1 MEKRYL
7 LAPGPTAIPP
17 EVLLKM
23 AEPIIHHRNPLFEA
37 VVEEVREN
45 LKYVFG
51 TKNEVLIFASSGTG
65 AMESAVTNALSP
77 GDKAICIRSG
87 KFGERWANICK
98 AYGVEA
104 VNIDLPWGDDLD
116 PALVE
121 KTLKENEDAKAVYMQ
136 ATETSTG
143 ARFPVKEVAAIVKN
157 YPDTMMVVDGITGVG
172 VFELPMEEWNI
183 DVLVGGSQKA
193 LMLPPG
199 LAFAGVSDKAWG
211 FNKNSKLPKF
221 YFNWAKE
228 KTNLEKNQTNFTP
241 AISLIIGL
249 RESLRLIKEEGLENV
264 YKRIDGLAR
273 ATREGAKALGLKVF
287 AKSPSPAVTAIM
299 APEGIDGQ
307 AIYKTLWKKYGVTG
321 AGGQDQ
327 LKGKIFR
334 IATLGYAEKYDVI
347 TAIAALE
354 FTLRDLGY
362 KFEMGKGVAAA
373 TDSLKSPRKRRQVSQ
388 G

>member
-1 MEKRYL
+1 MKRYL

-23 AEPIIHHRNPLFEA
+23 AEPILHHRNPLFEE
-37 VVEEVREN
+37 VVAEVREN
-45 LKYVFG
+45 LKYLFA

-65 AMESAVTNALSP
+65 AMEGAITNMLSP

-87 KFGERWANICK
+87 KFGERWTNICK

-104 VNIDLPWGDDLD
+104 INIDLPWGDSLD
-116 PALVE
+116 PLLVE
-121 KTLKENEDAKAVYMQ
+121 RTLKANPGVKAVYMQ

-143 ARFPVKEVAAIVKN
+143 VLFPVKDVAAIVKN
-157 YPDTMMVVDGITGVG
+157 YPETLMVVDGITGVG
-172 VFELPMEEWNI
+172 VFELPQDAWNI
-183 DVLVGGSQKA
+183 DILVAGSQKA

-199 LAFAGVSDKAWG
+199 LAFAGVSDKAWE
-211 FNKNSKLPKF
+211 FNKTAKLPRF

-228 KTNLEKNQTNFTP
+228 LTNLQKNQTNFTP
-241 AISLIIGL
+241 AISLISGL
-249 RESLRLIKEEGLENV
+249 NQSLRMIKAEGLENV
-264 YKRIDGLAR
+264 YKRIDKLAY
-273 ATREGAKALGLKVF
+273 ATREGAKALGLQVF
-287 AKSPSPAVTAIM
+287 AKSPSPAVTAIV
-299 APEGIDGQ
+299 APEGVDGE

-334 IATLGYAEKYDVI
+334 IATLGYADKYDVI

-362 KFEMGKGVAAA
+362 KFEMGKGVAKAV
-373 TDSLKSPRKRRQVSQ
+373 DCLKDL
-388 G
+388 

>member
-23 AEPIIHHRNPLFEA
+23 AEPIIHHRNPLFEE
-37 VVEEVREN
+37 VVAEVREN
-45 LKYVFG
+45 LKHVFG

-65 AMESAVTNALSP
+65 AMESSVTNVLSP
-77 GDKAICIRSG
+77 GDKAICVRSG

-104 VNIDLPWGDDLD
+104 INIDLPWGDALD
-116 PALVE
+116 PAVIE
-121 KTLKENEDAKAVYMQ
+121 QTIKANPDVRAVYMQ

-143 ARFPVKEVAAIVKN
+143 VRFPVKEVATIVKN
-157 YPDTMMVVDGITGVG
+157 RANTLMVVDGITGVG
-172 VFELPMEEWNI
+172 VFELPADAWNI

-199 LAFAGVSDKAWG
+199 LAFCSVSDKAWE
-211 FNKNSKLPKF
+211 FNKTSKLPRF

-228 KTNLEKNQTNFTP
+228 RSNLEKNQTNFTP

-249 RESLRLIKEEGLENV
+249 RESLRMIKTEGLENV
-264 YKRIDGLAR
+264 FKRIDLLAR
-273 ATREGAKALGLKVF
+273 ATREGAQALGLKIF
-287 AKSPSPAVTAIM
+287 AKSPSPAVTAIV
-299 APEGIDGQ
+299 APEGVDGQ

-334 IATLGYAEKYDVI
+334 IATLGYADKYDVI

-362 KFEMGKGVAAA
+362 AFEMGKGVAAA
-373 TDSLKSPRKRRQVSQ
+373 TNALKDQ
-388 G
+388 

>member
-1 MEKRYL
+1 MQKRYL

-23 AEPIIHHRNPLFEA
+23 AEPIIHHRNPMFEE
-37 VVEEVREN
+37 VVEEVRAN
-45 LKYVFG
+45 LKYLFG

-65 AMESAVTNALSP
+65 AMEGAVTNMLSP

-98 AYGVEA
+98 AYGVET
-104 VNIDLPWGDDLD
+104 VNIDLPWGDELD
-116 PALVE
+116 PAIIE
-121 KTLKENEDAKAVYMQ
+121 KTLKEQPNIKAVYMQ

-143 ARFPVKEVAAIVKN
+143 ARFPVKEVATIVKN
-157 YPDTMMVVDGITGVG
+157 YPNTILVVDGITGIG
-172 VFELPMEEWNI
+172 VFALPQDEWGI

-199 LAFAGVSDKAWG
+199 LAFAGVSDKAWE
-211 FNKNSKLPKF
+211 FNKNSKIPKF
-221 YFNWAKE
+221 YFNWQKE
-228 KTNLEKNQTNFTP
+228 LTNLQKNQTNFTP

-249 RESLRLIKEEGLENV
+249 RESLRMIKEEGLENI
-264 YKRIDGLAR
+264 YKKFDVLAM
-273 ATREGAKALGLKVF
+273 ATREAAKALGLKIF
-287 AKSPSPAVTAIM
+287 AKNPSPAVTAII

-307 AIYKTLWKKYGVTG
+307 AIYKTMWKKYGVTG

-334 IATLGYAEKYDVI
+334 IATLGYADKYDVI
-347 TAIAALE
+347 TAVAALE

-362 KFEMGKGVAAA
+362 KFQIGAGVSKA
-373 TDSLKSPRKRRQVSQ
+373 TDCLKDL
-388 G
+388 

>member
-23 AEPIIHHRNPLFEA
+23 AEPILHHRNPRFEE
-37 VVEEVREN
+37 VVGEVREN

-65 AMESAVTNALSP
+65 AMEGAVTNLLSP

-104 VNIDLPWGDDLD
+104 INIDLPWGDVLD

-121 KTLKENEDAKAVYMQ
+121 KTLKANPDARAVYMQ

-143 ARFPVKEVAAIVKN
+143 ARFPVQEVAAVVKN
-157 YPDTMMVVDGITGVG
+157 RAGTLMVVDGITGVG
-172 VFELPMEEWNI
+172 VFELPSDAWNI

-199 LAFAGVSDKAWG
+199 LAFASASDKAWE
-211 FNKNSKLPKF
+211 FNKQSKLPKF

-228 KTNLEKNQTNFTP
+228 RSMLEKNQTNFTP
-241 AISLIIGL
+241 AISLIAGL
-249 RESLRLIKEEGLENV
+249 RESLRMIKEEGLE
-264 YKRIDGLAR
+264 RIYRRTDLLAG
-273 ATREGAKALGLKVF
+273 ATREGAKALGLSIF
-287 AKSPSPAVTAIM
+287 AKSPSPAVTAIV

-307 AIYKTLWKKYGVTG
+307 AIYKTLWQKYGVTG

-334 IATLGYAEKYDVI
+334 IATLGYADKYDVI
-347 TAIAALE
+347 TAVAALE

-373 TDSLKSPRKRRQVSQ
+373 TDFLKDL
-388 G
+388 

>member
-1 MEKRYL
+1 MQKRYL

-23 AEPIIHHRNPLFEA
+23 AEPIIHHRNPMFEA
-37 VVEEVREN
+37 VVEEVRAD
-45 LKYVFG
+45 LKYLFG

-65 AMESAVTNALSP
+65 AMEGAVTNMLSP
-77 GDKAICIRSG
+77 GDKAIVVRSG
-87 KFGERWANICK
+87 KFGERWTNICK

-104 VNIDLPWGDDLD
+104 INIDIPWGEILD
-116 PALVE
+116 PAEVE
-121 KTLKENEDAKAVYMQ
+121 KILKANQDAKAVYMQ

-143 ARFPVKEVAAIVKN
+143 AKFPVKEVAAIVKN
-157 YPDTMMVVDGITGVG
+157 YPGTLMVVDGITGVG
-172 VFELPMEEWNI
+172 VFELPMDAWNI
-183 DVLVGGSQKA
+183 DILVSGSQKA

-199 LAFAGVSDKAWG
+199 LAFAGVSDKAWE
-211 FNKNSKLPKF
+211 FNKTSKIPKF
-221 YFNWAKE
+221 YFNWTKE
-228 KTNLEKNQTNFTP
+228 LNNLQKNQTNFTP

-249 RESLRLIKEEGLENV
+249 RESLRMIKAEGLENV
-264 YKRIDGLAR
+264 YKRIDGLAV
-273 ATREGAKALGLKVF
+273 ATREAAKALGLTVF
-287 AKSPSPAVTAIM
+287 AKSPSPAVTAIV
-299 APEGIDGQ
+299 APEGVDGQ

-334 IATLGYAEKYDVI
+334 LATLGYAEKYDVI

-362 KFEMGKGVAAA
+362 KFEMGVGVAKAV
-373 TDSLKSPRKRRQVSQ
+373 DCLKDL
-388 G
+388 

>member
-1 MEKRYL
+1 MQKRYL
-7 LAPGPTAIPP
+7 LAPGPTQIPP

-37 VVEEVREN
+37 VVEEVRAN
-45 LKYVFG
+45 LKYLFG

-65 AMESAVTNALSP
+65 AMEGAVTNILSP
-77 GDKAICIRSG
+77 GDKAVVVRAG

-98 AYGVEA
+98 AYGVET
-104 VNIDLPWGDDLD
+104 VNIDIPWGENLD
-116 PALVE
+116 PNDIE
-121 KTLKENEDAKAVYMQ
+121 KTLKEHPDVKAVYTQ

-143 ARFPVKEVAAIVKN
+143 ARFPIKEIAGIVKN
-157 YPDTMMVVDGITGVG
+157 YPGTLMVVDGITGVG
-172 VFELPMEEWNI
+172 VFELPQDAWGI
-183 DVLVGGSQKA
+183 DILVGGSQKA

-211 FNKNSKLPKF
+211 FTKTSKIPKF

-228 KTNLEKNQTNFTP
+228 LSNLEKNQTNFTP

-249 RESLRLIKEEGLENV
+249 RESLRMIKEEGLENI
-264 YKRIDGLAR
+264 YQRIDVLAQ
-273 ATREGAKALGLKVF
+273 ATREGAMALGLKIF
-287 AKSPSPAVTAIM
+287 AKSPSPAVTAIV

-307 AIYKTLWKKYGVTG
+307 AVYKTLWKKYGVTG

-327 LKGKIFR
+327 LKGKVFR
-334 IATLGYAEKYDVI
+334 IATIGYADTYDVI
-347 TAIAALE
+347 TAISALE

-362 KFEMGKGVAAA
+362 KFPMGAGVGKALD
-373 TDSLKSPRKRRQVSQ
+373 TLKEL
-388 G
+388 

>member
-1 MEKRYL
+1 MKEAYMEKRYL

-23 AEPIIHHRNPLFEA
+23 AEPIIHHRNPLFEE
-37 VVEEVREN
+37 VVAEVREN
-45 LKYVFG
+45 LKHVFG

-65 AMESAVTNALSP
+65 AMESSVTNVLSP
-77 GDKAICIRSG
+77 GDKAICVRSG

-104 VNIDLPWGDDLD
+104 INIDLPWGDALD
-116 PALVE
+116 PAVIE
-121 KTLKENEDAKAVYMQ
+121 QTIKANPDVRAVYMQ

-143 ARFPVKEVAAIVKN
+143 VRFPVKEVATIVKN
-157 YPDTMMVVDGITGVG
+157 RANTLMVVDGITGVG
-172 VFELPMEEWNI
+172 VFELPADAWNI

-199 LAFAGVSDKAWG
+199 LAFCSVSDKAWE
-211 FNKNSKLPKF
+211 FNKTSKLPRF

-228 KTNLEKNQTNFTP
+228 RSNLEKNQTNFTP

-249 RESLRLIKEEGLENV
+249 RESLRMIKTEGLENV
-264 YKRIDGLAR
+264 FKRIDLLAR
-273 ATREGAKALGLKVF
+273 ATREGAQALGLKIF
-287 AKSPSPAVTAIM
+287 AKSPSPAVTAIV
-299 APEGIDGQ
+299 APEGVDGQ

-334 IATLGYAEKYDVI
+334 IATLGYADKYDVI

-362 KFEMGKGVAAA
+362 AFEMGKGVAAA
-373 TDSLKSPRKRRQVSQ
+373 TNALKDQ
-388 G
+388 

>member
-1 MEKRYL
+1 MQKRYL

-37 VVEEVREN
+37 VVEETREN
-45 LKYVFG
+45 LKYLFG

-65 AMESAVTNALSP
+65 AMESAVTNTLSP
-77 GDKAICIRSG
+77 GDKAICVRSG

-104 VNIDLPWGDDLD
+104 VNIDIPWGDDLD
-116 PALVE
+116 PVDIE
-121 KTLKENEDAKAVYMQ
+121 KAMKGNPDAKAVYMQ

-143 ARFPVKEVAAIVKN
+143 AMFPVKDVAAIVKG
-157 YPDTMMVVDGITGVG
+157 YPDTLMVVDGITGIG
-172 VFELPMEEWNI
+172 VFELPQDAWSI

-199 LAFAGVSDKAWG
+199 LAFAGVGDKAWG
-211 FNKNSKLPKF
+211 FNKTSKIPKF

-228 KTNLEKNQTNFTP
+228 LANLQKNQTNFTP

-249 RESLRLIKEEGLENV
+249 RESLRMIKEEGLENV
-264 YKRIDGLAR
+264 FKRIEVLAK
-273 ATREGAKALGLKVF
+273 ATREGAEALGLKIF
-287 AKSPSPAVTAIM
+287 AKTPSPAVTAIC

-334 IATLGYAEKYDVI
+334 IATLGYADKYDVI
-347 TAIAALE
+347 TAISALE

-362 KFEMGKGVAAA
+362 KFQMGAGVAKAL
-373 TDSLKSPRKRRQVSQ
+373 DCLKDL
-388 G
+388 

>member
-1 MEKRYL
+1 MFKRYL

-23 AEPIIHHRNPLFEA
+23 AEPILHHRNPLFEE
-37 VVEEVREN
+37 VVAEVREN
-45 LKYVFG
+45 LKYLFN

-65 AMESAVTNALSP
+65 AMEGAITNMLSS
-77 GDKAICIRSG
+77 GDKAICIQSG
-87 KFGERWANICK
+87 KFGERWSNICK

-104 VNIDLPWGDDLD
+104 INIDLPWGDDLE

-121 KTLKENEDAKAVYMQ
+121 KTLKANPGVKAVYMQ

-143 ARFPVKEVAAIVKN
+143 AMFPVKEVAAIVKN
-157 YPDTMMVVDGITGVG
+157 YPETLMVVDGITGVG
-172 VFELPMEEWNI
+172 VFELPQDAWNI
-183 DVLVGGSQKA
+183 DILVAGSQKA

-199 LAFAGVSDKAWG
+199 LAFAGVSDKAWE
-211 FNKNSKLPKF
+211 FNKKAKLPRF
-221 YFNWAKE
+221 YFNWTKE
-228 KTNLEKNQTNFTP
+228 LNNLQKNQTNFTP
-241 AISLIIGL
+241 AISLIVGL
-249 RESLRLIKEEGLENV
+249 RESLRMIKEEGLENV
-264 YKRIDGLAR
+264 FKRIDTLAL

-287 AKSPSPAVTAIM
+287 ARTPSPAVTAIM

-334 IATLGYAEKYDVI
+334 IATLGYADKYDVI
-347 TAIAALE
+347 TAVAALE

-362 KFEMGKGVAAA
+362 KFDMGKGVAKAV
-373 TDSLKSPRKRRQVSQ
+373 DCLKDL
-388 G
+388 

>member
-23 AEPIIHHRNPLFEA
+23 AEPIIHHRNPMFEQ
-37 VVEEVREN
+37 VVAEVREN

-65 AMESAVTNALSP
+65 AMEGSVTNMLSP
-77 GDKAICIRSG
+77 GDKAICVRSG

-104 VNIDLPWGDDLD
+104 INIDIPWGDELD
-116 PALVE
+116 PGDIEKALKANPGVR
-121 KTLKENEDAKAVYMQ
+121 AVYIQ

-143 ARFPVKEVAAIVKN
+143 ARFPVKEIAAIVKN
-157 YPDTMMVVDGITGVG
+157 YPDTLMVVDGITGVG
-172 VFELPMEEWNI
+172 VFELPQDEWGI
-183 DVLVGGSQKA
+183 DILVSGSQKA

-199 LAFAGVSDKAWG
+199 LAFAGVSDKAWE
-211 FNKNSKLPKF
+211 FSKSSKIPKF
-221 YFNWAKE
+221 YFNWKKE
-228 KTNLEKNQTNFTP
+228 LEKIKENQTNFTP

-249 RESLRLIKEEGLENV
+249 RESLKLIRAEGLENV
-264 YKRIDGLAR
+264 YRRIDILAR
-273 ATREGAKALGLKVF
+273 ATREGAMALGLKVLP
-287 AKSPSPAVTAIM
+287 KNPSPAVTAIC
-299 APEGIDGQ
+299 APEGVDGQ

-334 IATLGYAEKYDVI
+334 IATLGYADKYDVL
-347 TAIAALE
+347 TAVGALE
-354 FTLRDLGY
+354 FTLKDLGY
-362 KFEMGKGVAAA
+362 KFQMGAGVAAA
-373 TDSLKSPRKRRQVSQ
+373 VNVLKEL
-388 G
+388 

>member
-1 MEKRYL
+1 MKRYL

-23 AEPIIHHRNPLFEA
+23 AEPILHHRNPLFEEIVA
-37 VVEEVREN
+37 EVRDN
-45 LKYVFG
+45 LKYLFS

-65 AMESAVTNALSP
+65 AMEGAVTNMLSP

-104 VNIDLPWGDDLD
+104 INIDLPWGDDLD

-121 KTLKENEDAKAVYMQ
+121 KTIKANPGIKAVYMQ

-143 ARFPVKEVAAIVKN
+143 AMFPVKEVAAMVKN
-157 YPDTMMVVDGITGVG
+157 YPDTLMVVDGITGVG
-172 VFELPMEEWNI
+172 VFDLPQDAWNI
-183 DVLVGGSQKA
+183 DILVAGSQKA

-199 LAFAGVSDKAWG
+199 LAFAGVSDKAWA
-211 FNKNSKLPKF
+211 FSKNAKLPRF

-228 KTNLEKNQTNFTP
+228 LANLEKNQTNFTP
-241 AISLIIGL
+241 AISLISGL
-249 RESLRLIKEEGLENV
+249 RESLRMIKTEGLENV
-264 YKRIDGLAR
+264 YKRIDRLAN
-273 ATREGAKALGLKVF
+273 ATREGAKALGLTVF
-287 AKSPSPAVTAIM
+287 AKTPSPAVTAIT
-299 APEGIDGQ
+299 APEGVDGQ

-334 IATLGYAEKYDVI
+334 IATLGYADEYDVI

-373 TDSLKSPRKRRQVSQ
+373 VNALKE
-388 G
+388 

>member
-17 EVLLKM
+17 EILLKM
-23 AEPIIHHRNPLFEA
+23 AEPILHHRNPMFEA
-37 VVEEVREN
+37 VMEEVRAN

-65 AMESAVTNALSP
+65 AMESAVTNALSA

-98 AYGVEA
+98 AYGVESI
-104 VNIDLPWGDDLD
+104 NIDLPWGDVLD

-121 KTLKENEDAKAVYMQ
+121 KTLKANPDVKAVYMQ

-143 ARFPVKEVAAIVKN
+143 VRFPVKEVAAIVKN
-157 YPDTMMVVDGITGVG
+157 YPDTLMVVDGITGIG
-172 VFELPMEEWNI
+172 VFELPADAWNI

-199 LAFAGVSDKAWG
+199 LAFVAVSDKAWE
-211 FNKNSKLPKF
+211 FNKTSKLPKF

-228 KTNLEKNQTNFTP
+228 RTNLEKNQTNFTP
-241 AISLIIGL
+241 AISLIGGL
-249 RESLRLIKEEGLENV
+249 MQSLRMIKEEGLENV
-264 YKRIDGLAR
+264 YKRIDKLAT
-273 ATREGAKALGLKVF
+273 ATRVGANALGLKVF
-287 AKSPSPAVTAIM
+287 AKSPSPAVTAIV
-299 APEGIDGQ
+299 APEGVDGQ

-334 IATLGYAEKYDVI
+334 IATLGYADKYDVI

-373 TDSLKSPRKRRQVSQ
+373 TDALKD
-388 G
+388 